1 MILGIFIGAP
11 WLALL
16 PAVGFFVLY
25 RRSHRAMPLV
35 AAIAWV
41 LYTVYEYGM
50 YLRYLCTGECNIRVD
65 LLLLYPPL
73 LLVSVMGAI
82 RGMAKRRPRGRRR

>member
-1 MILGIFIGAP
+1 VILGIFIGAP
-11 WLALL
+11 WLALV
-16 PAVGFFVLY
+16 PAAVFFVLY
-25 RRSHRAMPLV
+25 RQSRRTMPLV
-35 AAIAWV
+35 AAIAWL

-73 LLVSVMGAI
+73 LLLSVMGAI
-82 RGMAKRRPRGRRR
+82 SGMAKRRPRARRR

>member
-65 LLLLYPPL
+65 LLLITPALWILSIWAVVQL
-73 LLVSVMGAI
+73 L
-82 RGMAKRRPRGRRR
+82 RRPRGAA